1 MSQKLDNIL
10 STYVYD
16 ARQKNK
22 LRLADEKGLDID
34 FINDPTYDW

>member
-10 STYVYD
+10 STYSYD
-16 ARQKNK
+16 ARQKNQ

-34 FINDPTYDW
+34 CQKSISNTK